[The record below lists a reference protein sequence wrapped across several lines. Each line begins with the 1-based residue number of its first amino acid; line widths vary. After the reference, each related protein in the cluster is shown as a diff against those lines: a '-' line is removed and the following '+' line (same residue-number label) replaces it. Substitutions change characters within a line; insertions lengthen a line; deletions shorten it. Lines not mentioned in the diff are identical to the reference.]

1 MIVLDTSAL
10 IRWIDGSP
18 ELSSAATQA
27 IQTADRRLVSSISIW
42 EIAQKAKQGRLLMRL
57 SPDELAVRLQR
68 TAGVEIMPVDA
79 QGWIDSV
86 ELLWDHKDPADRVI
100 VALAHRFDC
109 PIISS
114 DRVIADFYGKTV
126 W

>member
-18 ELSSAATQA
+18 ELSAAAARA
-27 IQTADRRLVSSISIW
+27 IQAADRRLVSSISIW

-57 SPDELAVRLQR
+57 SPGELVARLHR
-68 TAGVEIMPVDA
+68 TAGVEIIAVDA
-79 QGWIDSV
+79 QDWIDSV
-86 ELLWDHKDPADRVI
+86 DLLWDHKDPADRVI
-100 VALAHRFDC
+100 VALARRFDC
-109 PIISS
+109 PVISS
-114 DRVIADFYGKTV
+114 DRVIADFYDKTI